1 MLLHECYIIFLEILC
16 QGRIQDFNLGWGVKR
31 VSKGHEV
38 RGPKGGQRGWGS
50 CGGAASPS
58 PPANH
63 IRILGKAHH
72 DTSGISAIEDKK
84 LQESMLLLL

>member
-1 MLLHECYIIFLEILC
+1 MPGADSGFQLGG
-16 QGRIQDFNLGWGVKR
+16 GRETSV
-31 VSKGHEV
+31 
-38 RGPKGGQRGWGS
+38 QR
-50 CGGAASPS
+50 

-84 LQESMLLLL
+84 LQESMLITTMTSR